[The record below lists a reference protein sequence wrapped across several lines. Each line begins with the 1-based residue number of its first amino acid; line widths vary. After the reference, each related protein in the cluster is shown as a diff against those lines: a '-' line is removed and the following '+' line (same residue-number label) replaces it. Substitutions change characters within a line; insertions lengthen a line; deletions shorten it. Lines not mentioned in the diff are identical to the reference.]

1 MKPFRFA
8 LERLLRLRELRE
20 RDQAEQ
26 LGHALRAE
34 REQRSAAERAAR
46 ELVRAGQQVG
56 GAPSVARPAGA
67 VRNLGLTLQAAALAA
82 AAAASAHHDT
92 MVSVEQEQE
101 RFGEA
106 RKDRRVLEKLRD
118 KRRAGWSEDTARAE
132 QRESDGLTES
142 RRHTHREES

>member
-34 REQRSAAERAAR
+34 RDQRTALERAR
-46 ELVRAGQQVG
+46 QELVRAGEQVSR
-56 GAPSVARPAGA
+56 APEAARPAGA

-82 AAAASAHHDT
+82 DAADRAHRDS
-92 MVSVEQEQE
+92 MASVEQEQE
-101 RFGEA
+101 RFGGCDA
-106 RKDRRVLEKLRD
+106 PPFAGRRC
-118 KRRAGWSEDTARAE
+118 AWA
-132 QRESDGLTES
+132 
-142 RRHTHREES
+142 

>member
-8 LERLLRLRELRE
+8 LERLLRLRERRE

-34 REQRSAAERAAR
+34 REQRSAVERAR
-46 ELVRAGQQVG
+46 QELVRAGQQVG

-82 AAAASAHHDT
+82 EAAASAHHAT

-118 KRRAGWSEDTARAE
+118 TRRAGWSVDTARAE